1 MRKLSMLFVVAML
14 LVSALP
20 ALGQSSQD
28 IVDIAAADG
37 RFTTLVAAVQAA
49 GLIDT
54 LKSEGPFTVFAPT
67 DEAFAAALA
76 SLNIDPAAL
85 LADTNLLTSILLYHV
100 VAGNAMAADVVGLD
114 SVTTVEGSDIQIK
127 VEDGN
132 VYLND
137 TIQVIITDIEASN
150 GVIHVIDGV
159 LLPPSGETN
168 AAETPSTIVDI
179 AAADGRFTTLVAA
192 VQAAGLVDTLS
203 SEGLFTVFAP
213 TDDAFAALPAG
224 TVEAL
229 LGNIPALTDI
239 LLYHVVAGEVYAADV
254 VNLESATTALGLDVA
269 IRVEDGNV
277 YINDAQVIL
286 TDIQASNGVIHVVD
300 SVILPPAYVRNNGAN
315 NLNYRTGPGLD
326 QQPQGLF
333 PPSAIA
339 EALGRD
345 SAGEWVQIAYDGT
358 TGWIFAE
365 LSSLSV
371 ELDSLPVV
379 DQTIVDIAVANSD
392 FSTLVA
398 AVQAA
403 GLVDALN
410 GPGPFTVFAPTND
423 AFAAALASLGISA
436 TDLLA
441 DTETLTSILLYHVVE
456 GRVLAADVVGLE
468 SATTLQGAPI
478 NISVRDGNVFLNDSI
493 QVVAT
498 DITASN
504 GVIHVIDGVLLPPQ

>member
-1 MRKLSMLFVVAML
+1 MRKLSILFVVAML

-49 GLIDT
+49 GLVDT

-67 DEAFAAALA
+67 DDAFAAALGE
-76 SLNIDPAAL
+76 LNIDPAAL
-85 LADTNLLTSILLYHV
+85 LADTDLLSSILLYHV
-100 VAGNAMAADVVGLD
+100 VAGKAMAADVVGLD
-114 SVTTVEGSDIQIK
+114 SVTTVEGSDISIK
-127 VEDGN
+127 VEDGS
-132 VYLND
+132 VFLND
-137 TIQVIITDIEASN
+137 TVQVIITDIEASN
-150 GVIHVIDGV
+150 GVIHVIDSV
-159 LLPPSGETN
+159 LLPH
-168 AAETPSTIVDI
+168 AAEESNTIVDI
-179 AAADGRFTTLVAA
+179 AVADGRFTTLVAA
-192 VQAAGLVDTLS
+192 VQAAGLAETLS
-203 SEGLFTVFAP
+203 SDGPFTVFAP

-239 LLYHVVAGEVYAADV
+239 LLYHVVPGEVYAADV

-269 IRVEDGNV
+269 IRVDNGNV
-277 YINDAQVIL
+277 YINDAQVII

-300 SVILPPAYVRNNGAN
+300 SVILPPAYVRNPNTN
-315 NLNYRTGPGLD
+315 NLNFRAGPGLD
-326 QQPQGLF
+326 QEIQGSF
-333 PPSAIA
+333 PSGAIA
-339 EALGRD
+339 EVLGRD
-345 SAGEWVQIAYDGT
+345 ATSEWLNIRYDGM
-358 TGWIFAE
+358 TGWVFAP
-365 LSSLSV
+365 LTRLSV
-371 ELDSLPVV
+371 DITSLEVMT
-379 DQTIVDIAVANSD
+379 DATIVDIAVANED

-410 GPGPFTVFAPTND
+410 GPGPFTAFAPTNE
-423 AFAAALASLGISA
+423 AFAAALSSLGISA
-436 TDLLA
+436 ADLLA
-441 DTETLTSILLYHVVE
+441 DTDTLTNILLYHVVE
-456 GRVLAADVVGLE
+456 GKVMAADVVGLE

-478 NISVRDGNVFLNDSI
+478 SISVRDGNVFLNDSI

-504 GVIHVIDGVLLPPQ
+504 GVIHVIDGVLLPLQ